1 MTSAFPQNIDLAS
14 ALSDVQGQIRKD
26 PANPKLR
33 IYLFQLLCVLGDWER
48 AATQLALLGDMDD
61 ASLSMVQAYREVL
74 QCELARSSVFGGK
87 HSPLIFGK
95 PENWMALLIES
106 LRATARGEF
115 DASREA
121 RDLAFEQAPT
131 SSGMLTH
138 GDDDEQA
145 AFEWIADADMRLG
158 PMLEAIVNGKY
169 YWIPFQQIKMLEVE
183 APTDLRDKA
192 WIPANFVWINGG
204 GVVGFIPSRYP
215 DSEKSDDDAIRLAR
229 QTRWEEPHEGL
240 YVGLGQRMLATDQ
253 GEFALLDI
261 RRVAFDHGESAADPA
276 DGGISADGH

>member
-1 MTSAFPQNIDLAS
+1 MTSVSLLDVDLAS

-74 QCELARSSVFGGK
+74 QCELARGSVFAGK

-115 DASREA
+115 DAAREA
-121 RDLAFEQAPT
+121 RDLAFEQAPA
-131 SSGMLTH
+131 SSGTLSH
-138 GDDDEQA
+138 GDDEQV

-169 YWIPFQQIKMLEVE
+169 YWIPFQQIKTLEIE
-183 APTDLRDKA
+183 APVDLRDKV
-192 WIPANFVWINGG
+192 WIPANFVWVNGG
-204 GVVGFIPSRYP
+204 SVVGFVPSRYP
-215 DSEKSDDDAIRLAR
+215 GSEKSGDDAIRLAR
-229 QTRWEEPHEGL
+229 ETRWDEPREGL

-253 GEFALLDI
+253 DEFALLDI
-261 RRVAFDHGESAADPA
+261 RRIVFDHGEVVGDPA
-276 DGGISADGH
+276 DTASSAAEH